1 MIMYTCRPSYGAF
14 YFSHTNLCWDM
25 FIFICTATLKVAWL
39 ITWPIKLNLWVL
51 LRIGK
56 FLNWEIWRNFRNTA
70 FSPCITIKGCSLQCS
85 LSSGSLIKR
94 SFTVS
99 EICISTLL
107 YYYHSINIRNMYYY
121 YHSIGPGRPM
131 WVGCMPYLT
140 CYMLCGD

>member
-1 MIMYTCRPSYGAF
+1 MLSYGAF
-14 YFSHTNLCWDM
+14 YFSHTNLCWEM

-99 EICISTLL
+99 EICISTIILL
-107 YYYHSINIRNMYYY
+107 SLYRSRKTNVGWLHAMSHMLYAVWWLVTYHCWDKHYSA
-121 YHSIGPGRPM
+121 
-131 WVGCMPYLT
+131 
-140 CYMLCGD
+140 